1 MVIILDFRF
10 LRLPALALERS
21 KQSMAYQGTMI
32 WNILSDN
39 ITHAQNKVML
49 KKRCKEHFLSQY

>member
-32 WNILSDN
+32 WNILPDY
-39 ITHAQNKVML
+39 ITQAQNKVLM
-49 KKRCKEHFLSQY
+49 KRDVRNIS